1 MSTESKIKRERNKHH
16 MSVLN
21 KINDKLYEL
30 KSENELLKN
39 TVRNKKIIIEK
50 LSNATTVFNQPE
62 SIHNE

>member
-39 TVRNKKIIIEK
+39 TVRKQKIIIEQRS
-50 LSNATTVFNQPE
+50 L
-62 SIHNE
+62 